1 MGAEDEQAFVW
12 WRLPAVIAKLAC
24 AQIDKGHSV
33 LVIASRIEFLEKIKE
48 YVGETCVLV
57 TGDSGGKND
66 TEKSAY
72 RKQVGEWIDSGE
84 KSCIAGSRQI
94 FSEGISMNR
103 LSAVILAEPM
113 AFEGTIEQ
121 IIGRIMRQHPDKPA
135 PEVFDINFSDRS
147 SKNQNEKRL
156 AFYLNKGWEIV
167 RY

>member
-1 MGAEDEQAFVW
+1 
-12 WRLPAVIAKLAC
+12 
-24 AQIDKGHSV
+24 
-33 LVIASRIEFLEKIKE
+33 
-48 YVGETCVLV
+48 
-57 TGDSGGKND
+57 
-66 TEKSAY
+66 
-72 RKQVGEWIDSGE
+72 
-84 KSCIAGSRQI
+84 
-94 FSEGISMNR
+94 MNR